1 MKTLLIVG
9 ASALAVWITA
19 HPVAAQTEKGAQ
31 VYAAQKCSSCHSIAD
46 KGNKKG
52 PLDDVGS
59 KLTSDQIREW
69 IVDPAGMTAKQ
80 KAARKPPMPAK
91 YASLPKDDLDALV
104 TYLAS
109 LKK

>member
-1 MKTLLIVG
+1 MKTLLIVS
-9 ASALAVWITA
+9 ASALTVWLTVC
-19 HPVAAQTEKGAQ
+19 PVSAQTEKGAQ
-31 VYAAQKCSSCHSIAD
+31 VYAAQKCSMCHSIAG
-46 KGNKKG
+46 KGNAKG

-80 KAARKPPMPAK
+80 KATRKPAMPAK
-91 YASLPKDDLDALV
+91 YAALPKDDLDALV
-104 TYLAS
+104 AYMAS